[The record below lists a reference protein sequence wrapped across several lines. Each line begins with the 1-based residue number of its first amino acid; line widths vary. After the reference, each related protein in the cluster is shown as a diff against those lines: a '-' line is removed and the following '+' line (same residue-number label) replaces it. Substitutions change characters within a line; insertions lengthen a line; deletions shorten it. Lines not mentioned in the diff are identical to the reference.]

1 MGRAALGKG
10 LEALIPKSQAEA
22 PASQLTQIEITSI
35 KPTLQQA
42 RKSFDEAKLEE
53 LAGSIKEKGLIQP
66 LVVRKAADGYEII
79 AGERRYRAAL
89 KAGLSKLPAII
100 LDQVSEQELLEL
112 SLIENLQ
119 REDLNPIEE
128 ALGYRTLMGQFNLT
142 QEQISQTIGKDRSVI
157 ANKMRLLNLAP
168 SVKVF
173 LADDKINEGHAR
185 VLLSVTDENR
195 QAELASKIVNLG
207 LSVRQLE
214 DLLAQKPKTKI
225 IFKKGKEISP
235 QIERVEKA
243 LREFFAT
250 RVRIVQTRNKRR
262 IEISYY
268 NDEDLNRILELL
280 KIYV

>member
-1 MGRAALGKG
+1 LGKG
-10 LEALIPKSQAEA
+10 LEALIPKSPAETKV
-22 PASQLTQIEITSI
+22 SDLSEIEITAI

-53 LAGSIKEKGLIQP
+53 LAASIKEKGIIQP
-66 LVVRKAADGYEII
+66 LVVRKIGSGYEIV
-79 AGERRYRAAL
+79 AGERRYRAAM
-89 KAGLSKLPAII
+89 KAGLSKVPAVV
-100 LDQVSEQELLEL
+100 LENVSEQELLEL

-142 QEQISQTIGKDRSVI
+142 QEQISQRIGKDRSVI

-168 SVKVF
+168 SVKIF

-185 VLLSVTDENR
+185 VLLSVPDEKI
-195 QAELASKIVNLG
+195 QIELAGKIVNLG

-214 DLLAQKPKTKI
+214 DLLTRKPKTKI
-225 IFKKGKEISP
+225 TFKKGKEISP

-250 RVRIVQTRNKRR
+250 KVRIVQTRNKRR
-262 IEISYY
+262 IEVSFY

>member
-1 MGRAALGKG
+1 M
-10 LEALIPKSQAEA
+10 
-22 PASQLTQIEITSI
+22 
-35 KPTLQQA
+35 
-42 RKSFDEAKLEE
+42 
-53 LAGSIKEKGLIQP
+53 
-66 LVVRKAADGYEII
+66 VVRKAADGYEII

-89 KAGLSKLPAII
+89 KAGLTKLPAII
-100 LDQVSEQELLEL
+100 LEQVSEQELLEL

-142 QEQISQTIGKDRSVI
+142 QEQISQRIGKDRSVI

-168 SVKVF
+168 AVKVF
-173 LADDKINEGHAR
+173 LAQDKINEGHAR

-195 QAELASKIVNLG
+195 QADLASKIVNLG

-214 DLLAQKPKTKI
+214 DLLAQKPKSKI

-280 KIYV
+280 KLYV

>member
-1 MGRAALGKG
+1 MARSVLGKG
-10 LEALIPKSQAEA
+10 LEALIPKSVEDAV
-22 PASQLTQIEITSI
+22 ASNLSEIEITAI

-42 RKSFDEAKLEE
+42 RKSFDETKLEE
-53 LAGSIKEKGLIQP
+53 LAASIKEKGIIQP
-66 LVVRKAADGYEII
+66 LLVKKLEDGYQII
-79 AGERRYRAAL
+79 AGERRYRAAI
-89 KAGLSKLPAII
+89 KAGLSKVPAII
-100 LDQVSEQELLEL
+100 LEKVSERELLEL

-142 QEQISQTIGKDRSVI
+142 QELIAQRIGKDRSVI

-168 SVKVF
+168 SVKEL
-173 LADDKINEGHAR
+173 LASDKINEGHAR
-185 VLLSVTDENR
+185 VLLSVSEEKTQVD
-195 QAELASKIVNLG
+195 LANKIVNLD

-214 DLLAQKPKTKI
+214 DLISLKPKTKI

-235 QIERVEKA
+235 QMQSVEKA
-243 LREFFAT
+243 LQEFFST
-250 RVRIVQTRNKRR
+250 KVRIVQTRKKRR
-262 IEISYY
+262 IEISFY

>member
-10 LEALIPKSQAEA
+10 LEALLPKSQADA
-22 PASQLTQIEITSI
+22 QTSSLTQIEISAI

-42 RKSFDEAKLEE
+42 RKSFDEAKLDE
-53 LAGSIKEKGLIQP
+53 LAASIKEKGIIQP
-66 LVVRKAADGYEII
+66 LVLRKVAQGYEIV
-79 AGERRYRAAL
+79 AGERRYRAAM
-89 KAGLSKLPAII
+89 KAGLSKVPAVI
-100 LDQVSEQELLEL
+100 LENVSEQELLEL

-128 ALGYRTLMGQFNLT
+128 GLGYRTLMGQFNLT
-142 QEQISQTIGKDRSVI
+142 QEQISQRIGKDRSVI

-185 VLLSVTDENR
+185 VLLSVADETR
-195 QAELASKIVNLG
+195 QAELASRIVNLG

-214 DLLAQKPKTKI
+214 DLISKKPKAKI
-225 IFKKGKEISP
+225 TFKKGKEISP
-235 QIERVEKA
+235 QIEWVEKA

-250 RVRIVQTRNKRR
+250 KVRIVQTRNKRR
-262 IEISYY
+262 IEISFY
-268 NDEDLNRILELL
+268 NDEDLNRILDLI
-280 KIYV
+280 KVFP

>member
-10 LEALIPKSQAEA
+10 LEALLPKSQADA
-22 PASQLTQIEITSI
+22 PASSLTQIEITAI
-35 KPTLQQA
+35 KPTPQQA

-53 LAGSIKEKGLIQP
+53 LSASIKEKGIIQP
-66 LVVRKAADGYEII
+66 LVLRKVAQGYEIV
-79 AGERRYRAAL
+79 AGERRYRAAM
-89 KAGLSKLPAII
+89 KAGLTKVPAVI
-100 LDQVSEQELLEL
+100 LENVSEQELLEL

-119 REDLNPIEE
+119 REDLNPIDE

-142 QEQISQTIGKDRSVI
+142 QEQISQRIGKDRSVI

-173 LADDKINEGHAR
+173 LAGDKINEGHAR
-185 VLLSVTDENR
+185 VLLSVPDEKI
-195 QAELASKIVNLG
+195 QIELAGKIVHLG

-214 DLLAQKPKTKI
+214 DLISKKPKTKI
-225 IFKKGKEISP
+225 TFKKGKEISP
-235 QIERVEKA
+235 QMERVEKA

-250 RVRIVQTRNKRR
+250 KVRIVQTRNKRR
-262 IEISYY
+262 IEVSFY

>member
-1 MGRAALGKG
+1 M
-10 LEALIPKSQAEA
+10 EA
-22 PASQLTQIEITSI
+22 PASPLTQIEITSI

-42 RKSFDEAKLEE
+42 RKTFDETKLEG
-53 LAGSIKEKGLIQP
+53 LAVSIKEKGIIQP
-66 LVVRKAADGYEII
+66 LVVRKSAEGYEII

-142 QEQISQTIGKDRSVI
+142 QEQISQRIGKDRSVI

-168 SVKVF
+168 AVKVF
-173 LADDKINEGHAR
+173 LAEDRINEGHAR
-185 VLLSVTDENR
+185 VLLSVMDETR
-195 QAELASKIVNLG
+195 QTELASKIVNLG

-250 RVRIVQTRNKRR
+250 KVRIVQTRNKRR

>member
-10 LEALIPKSQAEA
+10 LEALLPKSQSETKV
-22 PASQLTQIEITSI
+22 SNLSEIEITAI

-53 LAGSIKEKGLIQP
+53 LAASIKEKGIIQP
-66 LVVRKAADGYEII
+66 LVLRKIGSGYEIV
-79 AGERRYRAAL
+79 AGERRYRAAM
-89 KAGLSKLPAII
+89 KAGLSKVPAVI
-100 LDQVSEQELLEL
+100 LENVSEQELLEL

-119 REDLNPIEE
+119 REDLNPIDE

-142 QEQISQTIGKDRSVI
+142 QEQISQRIGKDRSVI

-185 VLLSVTDENR
+185 VLLSVPDEKI
-195 QAELASKIVNLG
+195 QIELAGKIVHLG

-214 DLLAQKPKTKI
+214 DLLTRKPKTKI
-225 IFKKGKEISP
+225 TFKKGKEISP
-235 QIERVEKA
+235 QMERVEKA

-250 RVRIVQTRNKRR
+250 KVRIVQTRNKSR
-262 IEISYY
+262 IEISFY